1 MTLSKIALPEAARA
15 LDAQSR
21 QIDTPCGRGAMRWR
35 VWGDA
40 NDAPPL
46 LLLHGGSGSWMHWI
60 RTIPAFM
67 GERIVIAP
75 DTPGLGQSARP
86 AHPDQLVSYAQ
97 AIADGLPAVTGRHNA
112 IDICA
117 FSFGSIVT
125 GALLG
130 MSSVD
135 VRKLVLVGP
144 AALGVSKLD
153 RDLVAV
159 RHLHGEER
167 RRANT
172 ENLSILMFADPQKI
186 DDAAVAIQDWHTRH
200 ARTNSPKF
208 ARTTSLREALTSWSR
223 PFAAISGEFDAP
235 SQPPLVGPVLREI
248 YPAVNYR
255 ILPGIGHWCMYEA
268 PDAFNN
274 ALRAAWAGA

>member
-1 MTLSKIALPEAARA
+1 
-15 LDAQSR
+15 
-21 QIDTPCGRGAMRWR
+21 MRWR
-35 VWGDA
+35 VWGEGSGDQ
-40 NDAPPL
+40 PPL

-67 GERIVIAP
+67 GERLVIAP

-86 AHPDQLVSYAQ
+86 AQPDQLVSYAQ
-97 AIADGLPAVTGRHNA
+97 AIADGLPQVAGGSGA

-130 MSSVD
+130 LPSFEVN
-135 VRKLVLVGP
+135 RLVLVGP

-153 RDLVAV
+153 SDLVAV
-159 RHLHGEER
+159 RHLNGEDR
-167 RRANT
+167 RRANI
-172 ENLSILMFADPQKI
+172 ENLSILMFADPAKI
-186 DDAAVAIQDWHTRH
+186 DDAAIAIQDWHTRH
-200 ARTNSPKF
+200 ERTNSPKF
-208 ARTTSLREALTSWSR
+208 ARTTSLREALIAWGR

-255 ILPGIGHWCMYEA
+255 ILPGIGHWCMYEVA
-268 PDAFNN
+268 DAFNV
-274 ALRAAWAGA
+274 ALRESWAGL